1 MQILTNEYQAI
12 CRRSN
17 KKLGKE
23 KATGPCGTVTLFQ
36 QQENATLLVS
46 TLSQL
51 FHMKVNSWSD
61 FLMTLYG
68 V

>member
-23 KATGPCGTVTLFQ
+23 KATGGTVTLFQ
-36 QQENATLLVS
+36 HQENGTLLVS
-46 TLSQL
+46 KLSQL

-61 FLMTLYG
+61 FLMTLHG